1 MWEKFANIYIFSLS
15 WVNSI
20 NPNKFLCQKFSL
32 ELIPD
37 QNQCQFPFDKI
48 SNRPRNNR
56 RTFAPALPFLTLVRA
71 HYHTNCEQSS
81 QAAIYRAARCIGDK
95 TSARPNRLC
104 PCERFSPSLSLSLC
118 LSLSFSHSG
127 NGNPSLREAD
137 IERIQCSTAE
147 TLRPNGRKFELC
159 VACSLDRRR
168 GRNRWEL
175 NGQMVDLY
183 LIDRRWSRGWIGIES
198 SVSLGRD
205 LILFNLWMSL
215 NERMFGKIFKGKIL

>member
-1 MWEKFANIYIFSLS
+1 MHL
-15 WVNSI
+15 
-20 NPNKFLCQKFSL
+20 
-32 ELIPD
+32 
-37 QNQCQFPFDKI
+37 
-48 SNRPRNNR
+48 RPRSS
-56 RTFAPALPFLTLVRA
+56 LLTLVRA

-104 PCERFSPSLSLSLC
+104 PCERSSPSLLLSLP
-118 LSLSFSHSG
+118 LSFFLALWKWQ
-127 NGNPSLREAD
+127 PLD

-198 SVSLGRD
+198 SVSWERD

-215 NERMFGKIFKGKIL
+215 NERMFGKIFKGKIS

>member
-37 QNQCQFPFDKI
+37 QNQRQFPFDKI

-56 RTFAPALPFLTLVRA
+56 CTFAPALPFLTLVRA

-104 PCERFSPSLSLSLC
+104 PCERSSPSLPLSLP
-118 LSLSFSHSG
+118 LPFFLALWKWQ
-127 NGNPSLREAD
+127 PLD

-198 SVSLGRD
+198 SVSWERD

-215 NERMFGKIFKGKIL
+215 NERMFGKIFKGKIS